1 MSGHWD
7 PGEGFTSTNV
17 STINVSN
24 LALVGKEIVK
34 FQSAEL
40 IDKNKY
46 KLSNLIRG
54 QEGTK
59 EYQHTAGEKFTLLD
73 DSVISFEVQMG
84 KKFYLKAVTYG
95 DSLENT
101 EVKVINSFSS

>member
-1 MSGHWD
+1 M
-7 PGEGFTSTNV
+7 
-17 STINVSN
+17 
-24 LALVGKEIVK
+24 K
-34 FQSAEL
+34 FQSTEL

-59 EYQHTAGEKFTLLD
+59 DTAGEKFVLLD
-73 DSVISFEVQMG
+73 DSIISFEVQRG

-101 EVKVINSFSS
+101 EAKVLNN